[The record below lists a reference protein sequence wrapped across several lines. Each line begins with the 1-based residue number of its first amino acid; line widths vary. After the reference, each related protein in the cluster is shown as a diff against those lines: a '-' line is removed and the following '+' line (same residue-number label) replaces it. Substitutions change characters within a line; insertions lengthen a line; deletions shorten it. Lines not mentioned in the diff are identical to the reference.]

1 MKKFINNLEQNIQI
15 FREIKMNKVKSEDS
29 IEDVFMKISKY
40 EEDLKKI
47 ESTKLKYGN
56 KIVGS
61 NAVKKYIE
69 EITQTKIFIIKNVD
83 IML

>member
-1 MKKFINNLEQNIQI
+1 
-15 FREIKMNKVKSEDS
+15 MNKVKSEDS

-40 EEDLKKI
+40 EEYLKKI

-69 EITQTKIFIIKNVD
+69 EIT
-83 IML
+83 